1 MVSNPFPILVGT
13 TVKRATH
20 SDIER
25 TSLGIANEHASAVL
39 YYGHTTELTAANGF
53 PILPKTSL
61 FFNVGFGDR
70 PDLEFYVISDTANTP
85 IKIMEFS
92 KRGV

>member
-20 SDIER
+20 SDMMR

-39 YYGHTTELTAANGF
+39 YYGHTSELTVDNGF
-53 PILPKTSL
+53 PILPKTPI

-70 PDLEFYVISDTANTP
+70 PDLEFYLISDTANTP
-85 IKIMEFS
+85 VKIMEFF